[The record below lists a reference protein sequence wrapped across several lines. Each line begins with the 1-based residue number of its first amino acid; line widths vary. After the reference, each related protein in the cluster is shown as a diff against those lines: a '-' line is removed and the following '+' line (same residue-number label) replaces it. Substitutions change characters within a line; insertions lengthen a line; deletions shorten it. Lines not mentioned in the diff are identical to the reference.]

1 MDKILWWM
9 MGLLYDLSEID
20 VVKKVF
26 WCTTC
31 LNMSTRPRIA
41 FDERGRCNA
50 CQWAEEK
57 QSLDW
62 SSRQDELQ
70 RLLDKHRSIDGSG
83 FDCVVPVS
91 GGKDGSYV
99 AHTLKHKYG
108 MNPLAVTVRPALS
121 LELGDQNL
129 ANFIN
134 SGFNHIHLSPNA
146 MVMQKLNRL
155 GFIEKGFP
163 YYGWLI
169 AIKTAVIQTAM
180 NFRIPLIFYGEDGEV
195 EYGGS
200 TESKDRALYDVEY
213 MKRVYFEGGYD
224 KVLAAVLEE
233 DGIDEGD
240 LAFWRFPSEEQIVSH
255 DLAFTHWSYYEAWDS
270 YRNYV
275 VAKEYCGLKEKEEG
289 TSGTFT
295 NFAQNDQALYSLHAY
310 LMYLK
315 FGFGRATQDAGIE
328 IRRGAMTRDQ
338 ALNLVMA
345 FDNQYPHDFIELYL
359 EYYEM
364 TKTEFDSVIDGYAN
378 KNLFEKQN
386 GFWEPKFNVG
396 QELIL

>member
-1 MDKILWWM
+1 
-9 MGLLYDLSEID
+9 
-20 VVKKVF
+20 
-26 WCTTC
+26 
-31 LNMSTRPRIA
+31 MSTRPRIE
-41 FDERGRCNA
+41 FNDEGRCNA
-50 CQWAEEK
+50 CVWSGEK
-57 QSLDW
+57 KNIDW
-62 SSRQDELQ
+62 TPRQQELKM
-70 RLLDKHRSIDGSG
+70 LLDKYRSSNGTG

-99 AHTLKHKYG
+99 AYTLKHKYG
-108 MNPLAVTVRPALS
+108 MNPLAITVRPALS
-121 LELGDQNL
+121 LELGDENL
-129 ANFIN
+129 SNFIN
-134 SGFNHIHLSPNA
+134 SGFNHIHISPNA
-146 MVMQKLNRL
+146 KVMQKLNKL

-180 NFRIPLIFYGEDGEV
+180 NFNIPLIFYGEDGEV

-200 TESKDRALYDVEY
+200 TESKNNPLYNIEY

-224 KVLAAVLEE
+224 KVFDIILNDRDVS
-233 DGIDEGD
+233 EGD
-240 LAFWRFPSEEQIVSH
+240 LAFWRFPTDEQVKSH

-289 TSGTFT
+289 TAGTFT

-345 FDNQYPHDFIELYL
+345 YDNQYPHEFIDLYL
-359 EYYEM
+359 DYYGMSKE
-364 TKTEFDSVIDGYAN
+364 EFDSVLDKYANKDLFEKIDGYWQPRF
-378 KNLFEKQN
+378 KVGEEFE
-386 GFWEPKFNVG
+386 
-396 QELIL
+396 I

>member
-1 MDKILWWM
+1 M
-9 MGLLYDLSEID
+9 
-20 VVKKVF
+20 VKKIF
-26 WCTTC
+26 WCSTC
-31 LNMSTRPRIA
+31 LNMSTRPRIE
-41 FDERGRCNA
+41 FDDQGSCNA
-50 CQWAEEK
+50 CKWAEEK
-57 QSLDW
+57 KLLDW
-62 SSRQDELQ
+62 EPRQDELR
-70 RLLDKHRSIDGSG
+70 RLLNKYRSPDDSR

-99 AHTLKHKYG
+99 AYTLKHKYG

-121 LELGDQNL
+121 LELGDENL
-129 ANFIN
+129 TNFIN
-134 SGFNHIHLSPNA
+134 SGFNHIHISPDPR
-146 MVMQKLNRL
+146 VMQKLNKL

-180 NFRIPLIFYGEDGEV
+180 NFKIPLIFYGEDGEV

-200 TESKDRALYDVEY
+200 PESKKTPLYDIEY
-213 MKRVYFEGGYD
+213 MKRIYFEGGYD
-224 KVLAAVLEE
+224 KVFNAVLAQG
-233 DGIDEGD
+233 DITEGD
-240 LAFWRFPSEEQIVSH
+240 LAFWKFPTEKQVKSH
-255 DLAFTHWSYYEAWDS
+255 DLAFTHWSYYEEWDS

-275 VAKEYCGLKEKEEG
+275 VAKEHCGLKEKEEG
-289 TSGTFT
+289 TAGTFT

-345 FDNQYPHDFIELYL
+345 YDNQYPHDFIDLYL
-359 EYYEM
+359 DYYEM
-364 TKTEFDSVIDGYAN
+364 SQVEFDAVLDKYAN
-378 KNLFEKQN
+378 KKLFKKIE
-386 GFWEPKFNVG
+386 GFWEPNFEVG
-396 QELIL
+396 QEFTV

>member
-1 MDKILWWM
+1 MAKKI
-9 MGLLYDLSEID
+9 
-20 VVKKVF
+20 F
-26 WCTTC
+26 WCKTC
-31 LNMSTRPRIA
+31 LNMSTRPRIE
-41 FDERGRCNA
+41 FNHEGRCNA
-50 CQWAEEK
+50 CVWSEEK
-57 QSLDW
+57 KNIDW
-62 SSRQDELQ
+62 APRQEELKVLVDKYRSSN
-70 RLLDKHRSIDGSG
+70 GTG

-99 AHTLKHKYG
+99 AYTLKHKYG
-108 MNPLAVTVRPALS
+108 MNPLAITVRPALS
-121 LELGDQNL
+121 LELGDENL
-129 ANFIN
+129 SNFIN
-134 SGFNHIHLSPNA
+134 SGFNHIHISPNA
-146 MVMQKLNRL
+146 KVMQKLNKL

-180 NFRIPLIFYGEDGEV
+180 NFNIPLIFYGEDGEV

-200 TESKDRALYDVEY
+200 TESKYNPLYNIEY

-224 KVLAAVLEE
+224 KVFDIILGDKDVSV
-233 DGIDEGD
+233 GD
-240 LAFWRFPSEEQIVSH
+240 LAFWRFPSDEQVKTH

-275 VAKEYCGLKEKEEG
+275 VAKEHCGLKEKEEG
-289 TSGTFT
+289 TAGTFT

-328 IRRGAMTRDQ
+328 IRRGAMTREQ

-345 FDNQYPHDFIELYL
+345 YDNQYPHEFIDLYL

-364 TKTEFDSVIDGYAN
+364 TKDEFDAVLDKYAN
-378 KNLFEKQN
+378 KDLFEKID
-386 GFWEPKFNVG
+386 GFWQPKFIVG
-396 QELIL
+396 EEFEI